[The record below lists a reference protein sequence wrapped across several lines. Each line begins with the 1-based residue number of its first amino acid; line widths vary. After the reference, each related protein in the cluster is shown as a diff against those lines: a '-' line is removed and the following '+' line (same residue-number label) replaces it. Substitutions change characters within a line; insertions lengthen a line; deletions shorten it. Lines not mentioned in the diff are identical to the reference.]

1 MNINDI
7 IDEVVKIRLELPN
20 DPANPIDFDLSPVKP
35 YIGDEEIKL
44 IIIGQDPTIRNK
56 QQRKHI
62 ETTLNLDKNG
72 ALKKYIEDIC
82 LKLGISMRN
91 IYATNI
97 YKYFYSIPPADTPD
111 VLLRHKDPNIKL
123 LKKELECFN
132 DSSIITLG
140 EPVLRLITDDR
151 EIKVRDYWN
160 FQEKGFGY
168 ISSEDNVLGHYIFPF
183 PHQPS
188 MRKHLYSS
196 NFDNYID
203 YMKRVV
209 LK

>member
-7 IDEVVKIRLELPN
+7 IDEVVKIRLELPD

-44 IIIGQDPTIRNK
+44 IIIGQDPTIRNI
-56 QQRKHI
+56 QRRKYI
-62 ETTLNLDKNG
+62 NTTLNLDKNG
-72 ALKKYIEDIC
+72 ALKTYVENICRELDI
-82 LKLGISMRN
+82 SVQN
-91 IYATNI
+91 VYATNI
-97 YKYFYSIPPADTPD
+97 FKYFYSIPPADTPN
-111 VLLRHKDPNIKL
+111 VLIKHKTQNIELLRKEIECYKDSP
-123 LKKELECFN
+123 
-132 DSSIITLG
+132 IITLG
-140 EPVLRLITDDR
+140 EPVLRLLTD
-151 EIKVRDYWN
+151 EGEKVRDYWN
-160 FQEKGFGY
+160 FQERGY
-168 ISSEDNVLGHYIFPF
+168 KYLSPDNNILRRYIFPF